1 VTALSQLYPQ
11 PLWQWFEQICA
22 IPHPS
27 KHEQALSQHIQAW
40 AKSKQLDVVED
51 AVGNLIIRKPATAGM
66 EDRKVVVI
74 QAHIDMVPQKNADK
88 VHDFTKDP
96 IEAYVDGDWV
106 KAKGTTLG
114 ADNGIGMASA
124 LAILGSD
131 NIKHGPLE
139 VLLTIDEE
147 AGMTGAFGLQ
157 AGMLDAE
164 ILINTDSE
172 QEGEIYMGCAG
183 GVDAQITLPMVW
195 QASEQ
200 SYASFS
206 LHLSG
211 LKGGHSGVNIH
222 LGRGNANKILARFL
236 FENADE
242 LALEL
247 TQFTGGSL
255 RNAIPREANISF
267 MLPAENVDALNEN
280 LKGGHSGVNI
290 HLGRGNANKLLA
302 RFLFE
307 NADELALELTQ
318 FTGGSLRNAIPREAN
333 ISFMLPAEN
342 VDALNEKVRAF
353 EALVRAELAI
363 ADPDMRLVLSEIPTP
378 KRVMSENSQN
388 TLIDLLH
395 VCPNGVM
402 RMSDEVAGVTE
413 TSLNVGVISTNDEEV
428 SILCL
433 IRSLIDSGRSQV
445 EGMLNALT
453 NLAGAEIE
461 FSGAYPGWKPDNNSP
476 VMAIVRETYESI
488 YHKEPVIMVIHA
500 GLECGLFKKPYPEMD
515 MVSIGP
521 TIRYPHGPDEMVN
534 IATVGQYWDL
544 LVAVLERIP
553 TKI

>member
-1 VTALSQLYPQ
+1 MTALSQLYPQ

-27 KHEQALSQHIQAW
+27 KHEQSLSQHIQAW
-40 AKSKQLDVVED
+40 AKQKQLDVVED
-51 AVGNLIIRKPATAGM
+51 AVGNVIIRKAATPGM

-88 VHDFTKDP
+88 VHDFIKDP

-131 NIKHGPLE
+131 DIKHGPLE

-157 AGMLDAE
+157 AGMLNAE

-267 MLPAENVDALNEN
+267 MLPAENIDAL
-280 LKGGHSGVNI
+280 K
-290 HLGRGNANKLLA
+290 
-302 RFLFE
+302 
-307 NADELALELTQ
+307 
-318 FTGGSLRNAIPREAN
+318 
-333 ISFMLPAEN
+333 
-342 VDALNEKVRAF
+342 EKVHAF
-353 EALVRAELAI
+353 EALMRAELAI
-363 ADPDMRLVLSEIPTP
+363 ADPDLRLVLSNIATP

-402 RMSDEVAGVTE
+402 RMSDEVTGVTE

-428 SILCL
+428 GILCL

-445 EGMLNALT
+445 EGMLNADRK
-453 NLAGAEIE
+453 
-461 FSGAYPGWKPDNNSP
+461 S
-476 VMAIVRETYESI
+476 VV
-488 YHKEPVIMVIHA
+488 
-500 GLECGLFKKPYPEMD
+500 
-515 MVSIGP
+515 
-521 TIRYPHGPDEMVN
+521 
-534 IATVGQYWDL
+534 
-544 LVAVLERIP
+544 
-553 TKI
+553 

>member
-1 VTALSQLYPQ
+1 MTALSQLYPQ

-27 KHEQALSQHIQAW
+27 KYEQALSQHIQAW

-131 NIKHGPLE
+131 DIKHGPLE

-267 MLPAENVDALNEN
+267 MLPAENV
-280 LKGGHSGVNI
+280 V
-290 HLGRGNANKLLA
+290 
-302 RFLFE
+302 
-307 NADELALELTQ
+307 
-318 FTGGSLRNAIPREAN
+318 
-333 ISFMLPAEN
+333 
-342 VDALNEKVRAF
+342 ALNEKVRAF

-402 RMSDEVAGVTE
+402 RMSDEVTGVTE

-445 EGMLNALT
+445 EGMLTALT
-453 NLAGAEIE
+453 NLAGADIE
-461 FSGAYPGWKPDNNSP
+461 LSGAYPGWKPDNTSP

-488 YHKEPVIMVIHA
+488 YNKEPVIMVIHA

-544 LVAVLERIP
+544 LLAVLERIP
-553 TKI
+553 AKA

>member
-1 VTALSQLYPQ
+1 MTALSQLYPQ

-27 KHEQALSQHIQAW
+27 KYEQALSQHIQAW

-131 NIKHGPLE
+131 DIKHGPLE

-222 LGRGNANKILARFL
+222 LGRGNANKLLARFL
-236 FENADE
+236 FESADE

-267 MLPAENVDALNEN
+267 MLP
-280 LKGGHSGVNI
+280 
-290 HLGRGNANKLLA
+290 
-302 RFLFE
+302 
-307 NADELALELTQ
+307 
-318 FTGGSLRNAIPREAN
+318 P
-333 ISFMLPAEN
+333 EN

-402 RMSDEVAGVTE
+402 RMSDEVVGVTE

-461 FSGAYPGWKPDNNSP
+461 FSGAYPGWKPDNSSP
-476 VMAIVRETYESI
+476 VMAIVRKTYESI

-534 IATVGQYWDL
+534 ITTVGQYWDL
-544 LVAVLERIP
+544 LLAVLERIP
-553 TKI
+553 AKGE